1 MVGGSHA
8 LGGLPSKQA
17 PSLNAPVYWTPSRV
31 ACRRVTNLASIF
43 ESGAVYYPMI
53 LLLPVAAGVALAKWR
68 PVHALWILLAVV
80 FAFVVLDFALDD
92 TRMDDIA
99 FFVVLGA
106 FMFGL
111 GMLARAV
118 ARRVLRPS
126 QTT

>member
-1 MVGGSHA
+1 MWSQRTNAAWLAHSARRIVPCRQGGRPSGVASRARDERGFDLRVGS
-8 LGGLPSKQA
+8 GLLP
-17 PSLNAPVYWTPSRV
+17 T
-31 ACRRVTNLASIF
+31 
-43 ESGAVYYPMI
+43 I
-53 LLLPVAAGVALAKWR
+53 LLVPIVAGVALARWR
-68 PVHALWILLAVV
+68 PAHQLLILLAVV
-80 FAFVVLDFALDD
+80 LAFVVFDFALDD

>member
-1 MVGGSHA
+1 
-8 LGGLPSKQA
+8 
-17 PSLNAPVYWTPSRV
+17 
-31 ACRRVTNLASIF
+31 
-43 ESGAVYYPMI
+43 MI
-53 LLLPVAAGVALAKWR
+53 LLLPLAAGVALAKWR

>member
-1 MVGGSHA
+1 
-8 LGGLPSKQA
+8 
-17 PSLNAPVYWTPSRV
+17 
-31 ACRRVTNLASIF
+31 
-43 ESGAVYYPMI
+43 MI
-53 LLLPVAAGVALAKWR
+53 LLLPVGAGVVLAKWR
-68 PVHALWILLAVV
+68 PVHELWILLGAVV
-80 FAFVVLDFALDD
+80 AFVVLDFALDD